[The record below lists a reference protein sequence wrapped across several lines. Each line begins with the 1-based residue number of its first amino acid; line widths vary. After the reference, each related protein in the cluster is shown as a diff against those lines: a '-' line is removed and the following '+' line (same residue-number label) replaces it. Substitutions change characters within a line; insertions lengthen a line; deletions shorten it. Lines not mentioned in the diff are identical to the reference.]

1 MRSLLLRLV
10 SALCF
15 LAASPLPAAT
25 APRPKLIVAIS
36 VDQFAASVYAR
47 YRGDY
52 SFGLKRLSSGI
63 AFPIA
68 YQSHAATETC
78 PGHSTLLTGDHPSH
92 TGIVANSW
100 FDRSAGTSTYCVAV
114 AGTGDAFA
122 RGPQRLKVTTLG
134 DWLKAKYRTSR
145 VVSISGKDRAAIM
158 MAGHHPD
165 LVAWWMDGFVNDK
178 PVFGFQTSHFAGPAG
193 PRIQSILDRQDQSIA
208 ASWGNQTPELWPSDV
223 ASDCKQL
230 EKPRRFGDLELSGS
244 VPPQL
249 AQEATATPGFINR
262 TQFDDALHSSPL
274 FDTLTLDFAAKLA
287 KSWKLGGGPTPDLLA
302 ISLSATDYIGH
313 RYGNGGPEMC
323 AQVHAL
329 DRSLGTFL
337 DRLDQLGVPYVVVL
351 TADHGSV
358 DAPERLQEQGLPA
371 ERLDTSK
378 FLSGLNGHLKQALGI
393 SWDPISADDPQQL
406 YITSPGD
413 PAFLARLRS
422 ETISWLK
429 QQPSVDNVL
438 TSDEVAAAAPPP
450 LKSPADL
457 TIAERLNESF
467 DKARSP
473 DIFVVFK
480 KYSTQGVPRGPSD
493 YVAGHGSPWDYDR
506 QVPILFWW
514 RGAPSLSS
522 PAPAETVD
530 IAPTLAA
537 ILGIAT
543 PAIDGHCRSEVAA
556 CGSPALAAP
565 VRGERGH

>member
-10 SALCF
+10 SGLCV

-25 APRPKLIVAIS
+25 TPRPKLIIAIS

-47 YRGDY
+47 YRGDF
-52 SFGLKRLSSGI
+52 SGGLKRLSSGI
-63 AFPIA
+63 AFPVG

-78 PGHSTLLTGDHPSH
+78 PGHSTLLTGDHPSR
-92 TGIVANSW
+92 TGIIANSW

-134 DWLKAKYRTSR
+134 DWLKQTHPGSR
-145 VVSISGKDRAAIM
+145 VISISGKDRAAIM

-178 PVFGFQTSHFAGPAG
+178 PVFGFQTSRFAGPAG
-193 PRIQSILDRQDQSIA
+193 PRVQSLLKTQDDRIA
-208 ASWGNQTPELWPSDV
+208 ASWRASPPQLWPSDV
-223 ASDCKQL
+223 PDDCKSL
-230 EKPRRFGDLELSGS
+230 EKPQRFGDVEMSGS
-244 VPPQL
+244 VPPAL
-249 AQEATATPGFINR
+249 AVEAIAQPGFIGR
-262 TQFDDALHSSPL
+262 TQFDDALHSSPM
-274 FDTLTLDFAAKLA
+274 FDSLALDFAADLA
-287 KSWKLGGGPTPDLLA
+287 RRWKLGTGPHPDLLA
-302 ISLSATDYIGH
+302 ISLSATDYVGH

-329 DRSLGTFL
+329 DKSLGAFL
-337 DRLDQLGVPYVVVL
+337 ERIDRLKVPYLVVL

-358 DAPERLQEQGLPA
+358 DAPERLQEQGVPA
-371 ERLDTSK
+371 LRIDTSK
-378 FLSGLNGHLKQALGI
+378 FIGRLNAHLKQALNI
-393 SWDPISADDPQQL
+393 AWEPITADDPQQL
-406 YITSPGD
+406 YITSAGD

-422 ETISWLK
+422 EAISWLK
-429 QQPSVDNVL
+429 QQPGVDSVF

-450 LKSPADL
+450 RKSVADL

-467 DKARSP
+467 DRDRSA

-480 KYSTQGVPRGPSD
+480 KFATEGWPRGPSD

-514 RGAPSLSS
+514 PGAPSLTS

-537 ILGIAT
+537 TIGLVP
-543 PAIDGHCRSEVAA
+543 PAIDGHCLGEVGICDLTAVIK
-556 CGSPALAAP
+556 PA
-565 VRGERGH
+565 RGERGR

>member
-10 SALCF
+10 SGLCV

-25 APRPKLIVAIS
+25 TPRPKLIIAIS

-47 YRGDY
+47 YRGDF
-52 SFGLKRLSSGI
+52 SGGLKRLSSGI
-63 AFPIA
+63 AFPVG

-78 PGHSTLLTGDHPSH
+78 PGHSTLLTGDHPSR
-92 TGIVANSW
+92 TGIIANSW

-134 DWLKAKYRTSR
+134 DWLKQKHPGSR
-145 VVSISGKDRAAIM
+145 VISISGKDRAAIM

-178 PVFGFQTSHFAGPAG
+178 PVFGFQTSRFAGPAG
-193 PRIQSILDRQDQSIA
+193 PRVQSLLKTQDDRIA
-208 ASWGNQTPELWPSDV
+208 ASWRASPPQLWPSDV
-223 ASDCKQL
+223 PDDCKSL
-230 EKPRRFGDLELSGS
+230 EKPQRFGDVEMSGS
-244 VPPQL
+244 VPPAL
-249 AQEATATPGFINR
+249 AVEAIAQPGFIGR
-262 TQFDDALHSSPL
+262 TQFDDALHSSPM
-274 FDTLTLDFAAKLA
+274 FDSLALDFAADLA
-287 KSWKLGGGPTPDLLA
+287 RRWKLGTGPHPDLLA
-302 ISLSATDYIGH
+302 ISLSATDYVGH

-329 DRSLGTFL
+329 DKSLGAFL
-337 DRLDQLGVPYVVVL
+337 ERIDRLKVPYLVVL

-358 DAPERLQEQGLPA
+358 DAPERLQEQGVPA
-371 ERLDTSK
+371 LRIDTSK
-378 FLSGLNGHLKQALGI
+378 FIGRLNAHLKQALNI
-393 SWDPISADDPQQL
+393 AWEPITADDPQQL
-406 YITSPGD
+406 YITSAGD

-422 ETISWLK
+422 EAISWLK
-429 QQPSVDNVL
+429 QQPGVDSVF

-450 LKSPADL
+450 RKSVADL

-467 DKARSP
+467 DRDRSA

-480 KYSTQGVPRGPSD
+480 KFATEGWPRGPSD

-514 RGAPSLSS
+514 PGAPSLTS

-537 ILGIAT
+537 TIGLVP
-543 PAIDGHCRSEVAA
+543 PAIDGHCLGEVGICAPTA
-556 CGSPALAAP
+556 VIKPA
-565 VRGERGH
+565 RGERGR